1 MRSFP
6 RTARRRV
13 AALAAASALSIGA
26 LSVPAADAAGHHTG
40 HHAKALKHRQA
51 QAHQQVRHAQRD
63 LDESSSRVRAAQ
75 AAVDRA
81 VGRLTAAR
89 AHLAAVNAR
98 LAAAQVRDRETR
110 QRLAA
115 AEARLTEAQAH
126 VADGQQALARQK
138 LSLTDSVTDIY
149 EQGDP
154 ELLAFADLLQSRSTT
169 DITRQEA
176 LNDAIVG
183 RQDQAYDDLRA
194 AEVLLQVREDEVQQA
209 RDDVAVQRR
218 EAAAHLVT
226 MEGLH
231 RQAAA
236 ARSTVLASV
245 TDKRAARSQA
255 VAARQHDQRLLS
267 RAKQRE
273 NHIRQLLLAAAR
285 RARSTH
291 AGYHGP
297 THGLL
302 IKPVDGPVTSPYG
315 WRIHPIYHYW
325 GLHDGTDFGVS
336 CGEGMRAV
344 ASGTVISRYWSDVY
358 GNRLYLSLGN
368 INGHNVTAVY
378 NHASGYRVGV
388 GEHVKQGEVVG
399 YVGSTGWSTG
409 CHLHFT
415 ILVDGKAVDPMK
427 WLG

>member
-1 MRSFP
+1 VRSFP

-13 AALAAASALSIGA
+13 AALVAASALSIGA
-26 LSVPAADAAGHHTG
+26 LAVPAADAASHHSAHT
-40 HHAKALKHRQA
+40 KTLKHRQA

-63 LDESSSRVRAAQ
+63 LDESSRQVQAAQ

-81 VGRLTAAR
+81 VRQLTAAR
-89 AHLAAVNAR
+89 AHMASVTAR
-98 LAAAQVRDRETR
+98 LDAARVRDQEMR

-115 AEARLTEAQAH
+115 AEARLVEAQQR
-126 VADGQQALARQK
+126 VADGQQALTAQK
-138 LSLTDSVTDIY
+138 QSLTDSVTDIY
-149 EQGDP
+149 EEGDP
-154 ELLAFADLLQSRSTT
+154 QLLAFADLLRSRSTT
-169 DITRQEA
+169 DLTRQQA

-218 EAAAHLVT
+218 QAAQHLVT
-226 MEGLH
+226 MEALH
-231 RQAAA
+231 REAAA
-236 ARSTVLASV
+236 ARSKVRASV
-245 TDKRAARSQA
+245 GDKRAARSVA
-255 VAARQHDQRLLS
+255 VTARQRDQRMLA
-267 RAKQRE
+267 RARQRE
-273 NHIRQLLLAAAR
+273 SHIRQMLLAAAR
-285 RARSTH
+285 RARSTN
-291 AGYHGP
+291 AGYHGS
-297 THGLL
+297 TSGLL
-302 IKPVDGPVTSPYG
+302 VKPVDGPVTSPYG

-325 GLHDGTDFGVS
+325 GLHDGTDFAVS

-344 ASGTVISRYWSDVY
+344 ASGTVVSRYWSDVY

-388 GEHVKQGEVVG
+388 GQHVSQGEVVG

-415 ILVDGKAVDPMK
+415 LLVDGTAVDPMK
-427 WLG
+427 WLS